1 MFDATFWVAISF
13 LLFVLLLIYKKVPTL
28 ILQQIDNKISELKN
42 KLEESEKLKSTSEK
56 LLSEAQIK
64 IEKSNEEGAIILK
77 KAQKISDEEIS
88 VAIEKMKI
96 SLANKEK
103 SAENKIEQAK
113 NDAIKQVTKL
123 ATQVALET
131 VEKIIIEN
139 LENKQQE
146 EINIAKLK
154 QSVDKIKNIN

>member
-13 LLFVLLLIYKKVPTL
+13 LLFILLLIYKKVPTL
-28 ILQQIDNKISELKN
+28 VLRQIDNKISELKN

-64 IEKSNEEGAIILK
+64 IENSNEESAIILK

>member
-28 ILQQIDNKISELKN
+28 VLQQIDNKISELKN
-42 KLEESEKLKSTSEK
+42 KLEEAEKLKSTSEK

-64 IEKSNEEGAIILK
+64 IEKSNEESAIILK
-77 KAQKISDEEIS
+77 KAQKLSDEEIS

>member
-28 ILQQIDNKISELKN
+28 VLQQIDNKISELKN

-64 IEKSNEEGAIILK
+64 TEKSNEESAIILK

>member
-28 ILQQIDNKISELKN
+28 VLQQIDNKISELKN

-64 IEKSNEEGAIILK
+64 IEKSNEESAIILK

-123 ATQVALET
+123 TTQVALET

>member
-42 KLEESEKLKSTSEK
+42 KLEEAEKLKSTSEK

-123 ATQVALET
+123 
-131 VEKIIIEN
+131 
-139 LENKQQE
+139 
-146 EINIAKLK
+146 
-154 QSVDKIKNIN
+154 

>member
-28 ILQQIDNKISELKN
+28 VLQQIDNKISELKN

-64 IEKSNEEGAIILK
+64 IEKSNEESAIILK

-154 QSVDKIKNIN
+154 QSVNKIKNIN

>member
-28 ILQQIDNKISELKN
+28 VLQQIDNKISELKN

-64 IEKSNEEGAIILK
+64 IEKSNEESAIILK

>member
-28 ILQQIDNKISELKN
+28 VLQQIDNKISELKN

-56 LLSEAQIK
+56 LLSKAQIK
-64 IEKSNEEGAIILK
+64 IEKSNEESAIILK

>member
-28 ILQQIDNKISELKN
+28 VLQQIDNKISELKN
-42 KLEESEKLKSTSEK
+42 KLEESEKLKSMSEK

-64 IEKSNEEGAIILK
+64 IEKSNEESAIILK

>member
-28 ILQQIDNKISELKN
+28 VLQQIDNKISELKN

-64 IEKSNEEGAIILK
+64 IEKSNEESAIILK

-146 EINIAKLK
+146 EMNIAKLK

>member
-28 ILQQIDNKISELKN
+28 VLQQIDNKI
-42 KLEESEKLKSTSEK
+42 
-56 LLSEAQIK
+56 SEAQIK
-64 IEKSNEEGAIILK
+64 IEKSNEESAIILK

>member
-42 KLEESEKLKSTSEK
+42 KLEEAEKLKSTSEK

>member
-13 LLFVLLLIYKKVPTL
+13 LLFVLLLIYKKVPAL
-28 ILQQIDNKISELKN
+28 VLQQIDNKISELKN

-64 IEKSNEEGAIILK
+64 IEKSNEESAIILK

-146 EINIAKLK
+146 EINVAKLK

>member
-28 ILQQIDNKISELKN
+28 VLQQIDNKISELKN

-64 IEKSNEEGAIILK
+64 IEKSNEESAMILK

>member
-28 ILQQIDNKISELKN
+28 VLQQIDNKISELKN

-146 EINIAKLK
+146 EMNIAKLK

>member
-28 ILQQIDNKISELKN
+28 VLQQIDNKISELKN
-42 KLEESEKLKSTSEK
+42 KLEEAEKLKSTSEK

-64 IEKSNEEGAIILK
+64 IEKSNEESAIILK

>member
-13 LLFVLLLIYKKVPTL
+13 LIFVLLLIYKKVPTL
-28 ILQQIDNKISELKN
+28 VLQQIDNKISELKN

-64 IEKSNEEGAIILK
+64 IEKSNEESAIILK

>member
-28 ILQQIDNKISELKN
+28 VLQQIDNKISELKN

-64 IEKSNEEGAIILK
+64 IEKSNEESAIILK

-123 ATQVALET
+123 STQVALET

>member
-28 ILQQIDNKISELKN
+28 VLQQIDNKISELKN

-64 IEKSNEEGAIILK
+64 IEKSNEESAIILK

-146 EINIAKLK
+146 EINVAKLK

>member
-28 ILQQIDNKISELKN
+28 VLQQIDNKISELKN

-56 LLSEAQIK
+56 LLSEAKIK
-64 IEKSNEEGAIILK
+64 IEKSNEESAIILK

>member
-13 LLFVLLLIYKKVPTL
+13 LLFILLLIYKKVPTL
-28 ILQQIDNKISELKN
+28 VLQQIDNKISELKN

-64 IEKSNEEGAIILK
+64 IEKSNEESAIILK

>member
-28 ILQQIDNKISELKN
+28 VLQQIDNKISELKN

>member
-13 LLFVLLLIYKKVPTL
+13 LLFILLLIYKKVPTL
-28 ILQQIDNKISELKN
+28 VLQQIDNKISELKN

-64 IEKSNEEGAIILK
+64 IEKSNEESAIILK

-131 VEKIIIEN
+131 VEKIIIKN

>member
-13 LLFVLLLIYKKVPTL
+13 LLFILLLIYKKVPTL
-28 ILQQIDNKISELKN
+28 VLQQIDNKISELKN

-64 IEKSNEEGAIILK
+64 IEKSNEESAIILK

-123 ATQVALET
+123 STQVALET

>member
-13 LLFVLLLIYKKVPTL
+13 LLFILLLIYKKVPTL
-28 ILQQIDNKISELKN
+28 VLQQIDNKISELKN
-42 KLEESEKLKSTSEK
+42 KLEESEKLKSMSEK

-64 IEKSNEEGAIILK
+64 IEKSNEESAIILK

>member
-28 ILQQIDNKISELKN
+28 VLQQIDNKISELKN

-64 IEKSNEEGAIILK
+64 TEKSNEESAIILK

-123 ATQVALET
+123 STQVALET

-146 EINIAKLK
+146 EINVAKLK

>member
-28 ILQQIDNKISELKN
+28 VLQQIDNKISELKN

-64 IEKSNEEGAIILK
+64 IENSNEESAIILK

>member
-28 ILQQIDNKISELKN
+28 VLRQIDNKISELKN

-64 IEKSNEEGAIILK
+64 IEKSNEESAIILK

>member
-28 ILQQIDNKISELKN
+28 VLQQIDNKISELKN

-64 IEKSNEEGAIILK
+64 IEKSNEESAIILK

-88 VAIEKMKI
+88 LAIEKMKI

>member
-28 ILQQIDNKISELKN
+28 VLQQIDNKISELKN

-64 IEKSNEEGAIILK
+64 IEKSNEESAIILK

-154 QSVDKIKNIN
+154 KSVDKIKNIN

>member
-28 ILQQIDNKISELKN
+28 VLRQIDNKISELKN

-64 IEKSNEEGAIILK
+64 IENSNEESAIILK